1 MSEIFPGRQTLGH
14 RPQLPAGTQSSYFN
28 LIWSCRWSYVF
39 TTFWPWVLWS
49 WNGIK
54 IILRV
59 CLNKSLARAEKKYPE
74 MLIKSRVTS
83 SVNRLL
89 SMGKKTTMCNTSLV
103 ILQITFPNL
112 NETWQAIKT
121 SDNQL
126 LYASYKS
133 FQATLCVFRHSRM
146 CWRVWCASW
155 ASAEAGKPGR
165 EAGNIF

>member
-1 MSEIFPGRQTLGH
+1 
-14 RPQLPAGTQSSYFN
+14 
-28 LIWSCRWSYVF
+28 
-39 TTFWPWVLWS
+39 
-49 WNGIK
+49 
-54 IILRV
+54 
-59 CLNKSLARAEKKYPE
+59 

-89 SMGKKTTMCNTSLV
+89 SMGKKSTMCDTPLV

-112 NETWQAIKT
+112 NETWQGIKAN
-121 SDNQL
+121 DNQL

-165 EAGNIF
+165 EAGNIFLAISEFHKCITGGLHLAASERKTDVSCTPLSTLTQVQGSEAIMSDFILSSGSIL